1 MLQIKISKRPLWKLK
16 SWVARFKSSEEWLEI
31 LGKWGIPAGPVRY
44 VEEVFDDPQ
53 VKSNNLTVDVQ
64 HQDLGVVRMVGP
76 LATFTETPM
85 RTLPLAAL
93 GQHTDE
99 TLLSLGYSSDDI
111 SIWRASGIIR

>member
-1 MLQIKISKRPLWKLK
+1 MYRAEQIFLT
-16 SWVARFKSSEEWLEI
+16 KSSEEWLET

-53 VKSNNLTVDVQ
+53 VKSNNLTVDLQ

-76 LATFTETPM
+76 LATFSETPM

-99 TLLSLGYSSDDI
+99 TLLELGDSQVDI
-111 SIWRASGIIR
+111 NAWREGGIIR

>member
-1 MLQIKISKRPLWKLK
+1 MSRAEQIFLT
-16 SWVARFKSSEEWLEI
+16 KSSEEWLDT

-53 VKSNNLTVDVQ
+53 VKSNNLTVDIQ

-76 LATFTETPM
+76 LATFSETPM

-99 TLLSLGYSSDDI
+99 TLLELGYSQVEI
-111 SIWRASGIIR
+111 NGLRADGIIR